1 MLIIIG
7 SVVVLISVLGGFM
20 VAGGNPLVLLQWS
33 EFIVILGAALGSLIT
48 MAPMKIH
55 KDLLAQITASLKGSR
70 YNKAAY
76 EDMFKALYEMF
87 MLGRRN
93 GMVALEPHIGEP
105 ATSSILTKYSAFS
118 GDHHAVE
125 LLTGA
130 LRPLI
135 DGKVKPDQ
143 VGMLLETEINTMD
156 QEHHKPID
164 VLSKTSDAMPG
175 FGIVAAVLG
184 IVITMGSINGPV
196 EEIGHHV
203 AAALVGTFLGI
214 LVSYGFLGPLA
225 QALTFNSQ
233 LEIGYYRTLAKALSG
248 FATGM
253 APMMALEVAR
263 RGLPSD
269 IKPTAEELEALLKGV
284 SK

>member
-7 SVVVLISVLGGFM
+7 SVVVLVSVLGGFM

-33 EFIVILGAALGSLIT
+33 EFIVILGAAFGSLIT

-55 KDLLAQITASLKGSR
+55 KDLMAQITGSLKGSR
-70 YNKAAY
+70 YTKAAY

-105 ATSSILTKYSAFS
+105 ATSSILTKYSGFS
-118 GDHHAVE
+118 SDHHAVE

-135 DGKVKPDQ
+135 DGKIKPDQ
-143 VGMLLETEINTMD
+143 VGLLLDTEIDTMEL
-156 QEHHKPID
+156 EHHKPID

-225 QALTFNSQ
+225 QALTFNGQ
-233 LEIGYYRTLAKALSG
+233 NEIGFYRTLAKALSG

-263 RGLPSD
+263 RGLPAD
-269 IKPTAEELEALLKGV
+269 VKPTAEELESMLKAV

>member
-1 MLIIIG
+1 
-7 SVVVLISVLGGFM
+7 
-20 VAGGNPLVLLQWS
+20 
-33 EFIVILGAALGSLIT
+33 
-48 MAPMKIH
+48 
-55 KDLLAQITASLKGSR
+55 
-70 YNKAAY
+70 
-76 EDMFKALYEMF
+76 MFKALYEMF

>member
-1 MLIIIG
+1 
-7 SVVVLISVLGGFM
+7 
-20 VAGGNPLVLLQWS
+20 LLQWS
-33 EFIVILGAALGSLIT
+33 EFIVILGAALGSMIT
-48 MAPMKIH
+48 MAPMKVH
-55 KDLLAQITASLKGSR
+55 KSLIAQITGCLKGSR
-70 YNKAAY
+70 YTKTAY

-105 ATSSILTKYSAFS
+105 ATSSILTKYTGFS

-143 VGMLLETEINTMD
+143 IGMLLDTEIDAMEH
-156 QEHHKPID
+156 EHHLPID

-184 IVITMGSINGPV
+184 IVITMGAINGPV
-196 EEIGHHV
+196 SEIGHHV

-214 LVSYGFLGPLA
+214 LVSYGFLAPLA
-225 QALTFNSQ
+225 SAMIFNGNA
-233 LEIGYYRTLAKALSG
+233 EIGYYRTLAKALSG

-263 RGLPSD
+263 RGLPGD
-269 IKPTAEELEALLKGV
+269 VKPTAEELESMLKSV

>member
-1 MLIIIG
+1 MLVIIG
-7 SVVVLISVLGGFM
+7 SIIVMASVLGGFM
-20 VAGGNPLVLLQWS
+20 MAGGHPAVLLQWS
-33 EFIVILGAALGSLIT
+33 EFVVILGSAFGSMVT
-48 MAPMKIH
+48 MAPMKVH
-55 KDLLAQITASLKGSR
+55 KDLIAQIIGCLKGSP
-70 YNKAAY
+70 YNKTAY

-93 GMVALEPHIGEP
+93 GMVSLEPHIGEP
-105 ATSSILTKYSAFS
+105 STSSIFTKYVAFS
-118 GDHHAVE
+118 KDHHAIA

-143 VGMLLETEINTMD
+143 IAMLMETEINAME

-184 IVITMGSINGPV
+184 IVVTMASIGGPV
-196 EEIGHHV
+196 AEIGHHV

-214 LVSYGFLGPLA
+214 LVSYGFLGPLVA
-225 QALTFNSQ
+225 AMIFNGNA
-233 LEIGYYRTLAKALSG
+233 EMGYYRTLTKAVSS
-248 FATGM
+248 FATGS
-253 APMMALEVAR
+253 APMMALEIAR
-263 RGLPSD
+263 RGLPGD
-269 IKPTAEELEALLKGV
+269 VKPTAEELEAMLKAA

>member
-1 MLIIIG
+1 MLVIIG
-7 SVVVLISVLGGFM
+7 SVVVLVSVLGGFM
-20 VAGGNPLVLLQWS
+20 IAGGNPLVLLQWS
-33 EFIVILGAALGSLIT
+33 EFIVILGAALGSMIT
-48 MAPMKIH
+48 MAPMKVH
-55 KDLLAQITASLKGSR
+55 KDLIAQILGCLKGSR
-70 YNKAAY
+70 YNRAAY
-76 EDMFKALYEMF
+76 DDMFKALYEMF

-105 ATSSILTKYSAFS
+105 STSSILTKYVGFS

-125 LLTGA
+125 LLIGA

-143 VGMLLETEINTMD
+143 VGLLLDTEINAMEH
-156 QEHHKPID
+156 EHHKPID

-184 IVITMGSINGPV
+184 IVITMGAINGPV
-196 EEIGHHV
+196 SEIGHHV

-214 LVSYGFLGPLA
+214 LVSYGFLAPLA
-225 QALTFNSQ
+225 AAMVFNGSA
-233 LEIGYYRTLAKALSG
+233 EMGYYRTLSKALSG

-269 IKPTAEELEALLKGV
+269 VKPTAEELESMLKSV

>member
-1 MLIIIG
+1 MLVIIG
-7 SVVVLISVLGGFM
+7 SVIVLVSVLGGFM
-20 VAGGNPLVLLQWS
+20 IAGGNPVVLLQWS
-33 EFIVILGAALGSLIT
+33 EFIVILGAALGAMIT
-48 MAPMKIH
+48 MAPMKVH
-55 KDLLAQITASLKGSR
+55 KDLIAQILGCLKGCR
-70 YNKAAY
+70 YNKVAY
-76 EDMFKALYEMF
+76 EEMFKALYEMF

-105 ATSSILTKYSAFS
+105 ATSSILTKYNSFLT
-118 GDHHAVE
+118 DHHAID

-143 VGMLLETEINTMD
+143 IGMLMEIEIDAMEK
-156 QEHHKPID
+156 EHHKPID

-184 IVITMGSINGPV
+184 IVITMGAINGPV
-196 EEIGHHV
+196 SEIGHHV

-214 LVSYGFLGPLA
+214 LVSYGFLSPLA
-225 QALTFNSQ
+225 AAMIANGDA
-233 LEIGYYRTLAKALSG
+233 EIGYYRTLTKAVSG

-263 RGLPSD
+263 RGLPGD
-269 IKPTAEELEALLKGV
+269 VKPSAEELESMLKAV

>member
-1 MLIIIG
+1 MLVIIG
-7 SVVVLISVLGGFM
+7 SVVVLVSVLGGFM

-33 EFIVILGAALGSLIT
+33 EFIVILGAALGSMIT
-48 MAPMKIH
+48 MAPLKVH
-55 KDLLAQITASLKGSR
+55 KDLIAQILGCLKGSR
-70 YNKAAY
+70 YNRTAY
-76 EDMFKALYEMF
+76 DDMFKALYEMF

-105 ATSSILTKYSAFS
+105 STSSILTKYVGFS
-118 GDHHAVE
+118 NDHHAVE

-143 VGMLLETEINTMD
+143 VGLLLETEIDAMEH
-156 QEHHKPID
+156 EHHKPID

-184 IVITMGSINGPV
+184 IVITMGAINGPV
-196 EEIGHHV
+196 SEIGHHV

-214 LVSYGFLGPLA
+214 LVSYGFLAPLA
-225 QALTFNSQ
+225 AAMVFNGSA
-233 LEIGYYRTLAKALSG
+233 EMGYYRTLSKALSG

-269 IKPTAEELEALLKGV
+269 VKPTAEELESMLKSV

>member
-1 MLIIIG
+1 MLVIIG
-7 SVVVLISVLGGFM
+7 SVIVMVSVMGGFM
-20 VAGGNPLVLLQWS
+20 IAGGHPAVLLQWS
-33 EFIVILGAALGSLIT
+33 EFIIILGSAFGSMIT
-48 MAPMKIH
+48 MAPMKVH
-55 KDLLAQITASLKGSR
+55 KDLIAQIVGCLKGSP

-93 GMVALEPHIGEP
+93 GMVSLEPHIGEP
-105 ATSSILTKYSAFS
+105 STSSIFTKYTSFS
-118 GDHHAVE
+118 NDHHAVA

-135 DGKVKPDQ
+135 DGKVKPDHI
-143 VGMLLETEINTMD
+143 GLLMETEINAMEK
-156 QEHHKPID
+156 EHHKPID

-184 IVITMGSINGPV
+184 IVITMGAINGPV

-214 LVSYGFLGPLA
+214 LVSYGFLAPLA
-225 QALTFNSQ
+225 AAMIFNGDA
-233 LEIGYYRTLAKALSG
+233 EIGYYRTLAKAVAS
-248 FATGM
+248 FATGT
-253 APMMALEVAR
+253 APMMALEMAR
-263 RGLPSD
+263 RGLPGD
-269 IKPTAEELEALLKGV
+269 VKPSADELEAMLKAA

>member
-1 MLIIIG
+1 MLVIIG
-7 SVVVLISVLGGFM
+7 SVVVLVSVLGGFM
-20 VAGGNPLVLLQWS
+20 IAGGNPLVLLQWS
-33 EFIVILGAALGSLIT
+33 EFIVILGAALGSMIT
-48 MAPMKIH
+48 MAPMKVH
-55 KDLLAQITASLKGSR
+55 KDLIAQILGCLKGSR
-70 YNKAAY
+70 YNRAAY
-76 EDMFKALYEMF
+76 DDMFKALYEMF

-105 ATSSILTKYSAFS
+105 STSSILTKYVGFS

-143 VGMLLETEINTMD
+143 VGLLLDTEINAMEH
-156 QEHHKPID
+156 EHHKPID

-184 IVITMGSINGPV
+184 IVITMGAINGPV
-196 EEIGHHV
+196 SEIGHHV

-214 LVSYGFLGPLA
+214 LVSYGFLAPLA
-225 QALTFNSQ
+225 AAMVFNGSA
-233 LEIGYYRTLAKALSG
+233 EMGYYRTLSKALSG

-269 IKPTAEELEALLKGV
+269 VKPTAEELESMLKSV

>member
-1 MLIIIG
+1 MLVIIG
-7 SVVVLISVLGGFM
+7 SVIVMVSVLGGFAM
-20 VAGGNPLVLLQWS
+20 AGGNALILLQWS
-33 EFIVILGAALGSLIT
+33 EFVVILGSAFGAMIT
-48 MAPMKIH
+48 MAPMKVH
-55 KDLLAQITASLKGSR
+55 KDLIAQILGCLKGSR
-70 YNKAAY
+70 YNKTAY

-105 ATSSILTKYSAFS
+105 ATSSILTKYVGFS
-118 GDHHAVE
+118 GDHHAIE

-143 VGMLLETEINTMD
+143 IGMLMETEISAME
-156 QEHHKPID
+156 QEHHKPVE

-184 IVITMGSINGPV
+184 IIITMGAINGPV
-196 EEIGHHV
+196 SEIGHHV
-203 AAALVGTFLGI
+203 ASALVGTFLGI
-214 LVSYGFLGPLA
+214 LVSYGFLSPLTA
-225 QALTFNSQ
+225 AMHFNGSA
-233 LEIGYYRTLAKALSG
+233 EIGYYRTLTKAVSG

-263 RGLPSD
+263 RGLPGD
-269 IKPTAEELEALLKGV
+269 VKPTAEELETMLKTA

>member
-7 SVVVLISVLGGFM
+7 SVVVLVAVLGGFM

-143 VGMLLETEINTMD
+143 VGMLLETEISTMD

-233 LEIGYYRTLAKALSG
+233 IEIGYYRTLAKALSG

-269 IKPTAEELEALLKGV
+269 IKPTAEELEGLLKGV

>member
-1 MLIIIG
+1 MLVIIG
-7 SVVVLISVLGGFM
+7 SVVVLVSVLGGFM
-20 VAGGNPLVLLQWS
+20 IAGGNPLVLLQWS
-33 EFIVILGAALGSLIT
+33 EFIVILGAALVSMITIAPINMHKSLI
-48 MAPMKIH
+48 
-55 KDLLAQITASLKGSR
+55 AQITGCLKGSR
-70 YNKAAY
+70 YTKTAY

-105 ATSSILTKYSAFS
+105 ATSSILTKYTGFS
-118 GDHHAVE
+118 GDHHAVD

-143 VGMLLETEINTMD
+143 IGMLLDTEIDAMEH
-156 QEHHKPID
+156 EHHLPID

-184 IVITMGSINGPV
+184 IVITMGAINGPV
-196 EEIGHHV
+196 SEIGHHV

-214 LVSYGFLGPLA
+214 LVSYGFLAPLA
-225 QALTFNSQ
+225 SAMIFNGNA
-233 LEIGYYRTLAKALSG
+233 EIGYYRTLAKALSG

-263 RGLPSD
+263 RGLPGD
-269 IKPTAEELEALLKGV
+269 VKPTAEELESMLKSV

>member
-7 SVVVLISVLGGFM
+7 SVVVLVSVLGGFM
-20 VAGGNPLVLLQWS
+20 VAGGNPIVLLQWS

-55 KDLLAQITASLKGSR
+55 KDLIAQITGSLKGSR
-70 YNKAAY
+70 YNKVAY

-105 ATSSILTKYSAFS
+105 ATSSILTKYAGFS
-118 GDHHAVE
+118 GDHHAVD

-135 DGKVKPDQ
+135 DGKIKPDQ
-143 VGMLLETEINTMD
+143 VGMLLETEISTMD
-156 QEHHKPID
+156 AEHHKPID

-225 QALTFNSQ
+225 QALTFNGQ

-253 APMMALEVAR
+253 APMMLLEVAR
-263 RGLPSD
+263 RGLPGD
-269 IKPTAEELEALLKGV
+269 VKPTAEELETMLKSV